1 MVRELKIAPRRRT
14 PVAVGALIAVNV
26 IVFLYEMI
34 LSCGSAADGAAVG
47 EFVATWG
54 LVPREFLR
62 EIADPG
68 ATRQVVWFTPI
79 SSMFIHGGLIH
90 LASNLLYLWVFG
102 AELEDWLGGRR
113 FLAFYLACGLAASGL
128 QIASNPD
135 SYVATIGASGAISGV
150 LGAYVVS
157 YPHRRLR
164 LRWPPTPI
172 PAAFFLMVWIVIQV
186 LSGFD
191 YLPAKEGG
199 TAWWAHS
206 GGFLA
211 GIALTRSMWARFSHT
226 HGCAS
231 DRQTPDNA

>member
-1 MVRELKIAPRRRT
+1 MVRELDDARSRRAPI
-14 PVAVGALIAVNV
+14 AVGAFIAVNA
-26 IVFLYEMI
+26 IVFCYEMI
-34 LSCGSAADGAAVG
+34 LSGGPAADGAAVG

-79 SSMFIHGGLIH
+79 SSMFLHGGLIH

-102 AELEDWLGGRR
+102 AEIEEWLGAPR
-113 FLAFYLACGLAASGL
+113 FLAFYLACGLAASGF
-128 QIASNPD
+128 QIASNPG

-157 YPHRRLR
+157 VPHRRLW
-164 LRWPPTPI
+164 LRWPSVPI
-172 PAAFFLMVWIVIQV
+172 PAAFFLLAWIVIQI

-191 YLPAKEGG
+191 YLPAEEGG
-199 TAWWAHS
+199 AAWWAHT

-211 GIALTRSMWARFSHT
+211 GIALARSMRARFAPVHD
-226 HGCAS
+226 CAS
-231 DRQTPDNA
+231 DPQTPSDV

>member
-1 MVRELKIAPRRRT
+1 MVRELEDARPFRV
-14 PVAVGALIAVNV
+14 PVAVGVLIAVNA
-26 IVFLYEMI
+26 IVFVYEMI
-34 LSCGSAADGAAVG
+34 LSGGPAADGAAVG

-68 ATRQVVWFTPI
+68 ATRQIVWLTPI
-79 SSMFIHGGLIH
+79 SSMFLHGGLIH

-102 AELEDWLGGRR
+102 AEIEEWLGGPR
-113 FLAFYLACGLAASGL
+113 FLAFYLVCGLAAAGF

-135 SYVATIGASGAISGV
+135 SYLAMIGASGAISGV

-164 LRWPPTPI
+164 LRWPPVPI
-172 PAAFFLMVWIVIQV
+172 PAIFFLLVWIVIQV

-191 YLPAKEGG
+191 YLPAEEGG
-199 TAWWAHS
+199 AAWWAHT

-211 GIALTRSMWARFSHT
+211 GIVLTRSMRARFSHA
-226 HGCAS
+226 HDCAS
-231 DRQTPDNA
+231 DRQTPGDV

>member
-1 MVRELKIAPRRRT
+1 MVRELEIAPRRRT

-34 LSCGSAADGAAVG
+34 LSGGSAADGAAVG

-68 ATRQVVWFTPI
+68 ATRQIVWFTPI
-79 SSMFIHGGLIH
+79 SSMFLHGGLIH

-102 AELEDWLGGRR
+102 AELELWLGGRR
-113 FLAFYLACGLAASGL
+113 FLVFYLACGLAASGF

-135 SYVATIGASGAISGV
+135 SYLATIGASGAVSGL
-150 LGAYVVS
+150 LGAYVAS
-157 YPHRRLR
+157 YSYRRLR
-164 LRWPPTPI
+164 LRWSPVPI
-172 PAAFFLMVWIVIQV
+172 PAIFFLLAWIVIQV
-186 LSGFD
+186 LSGID
-191 YLPAKEGG
+191 YQPAEEGG
-199 TAWWAHS
+199 TAWWAHT

-211 GIALTRSMWARFSHT
+211 GITLARLVRARFLRT

-231 DRQTPDNA
+231 DRQTPSNV

>member
-1 MVRELKIAPRRRT
+1 M
-14 PVAVGALIAVNV
+14 
-26 IVFLYEMI
+26 
-34 LSCGSAADGAAVG
+34 G

-79 SSMFIHGGLIH
+79 SSMFLHGGLIH

-102 AELEDWLGGRR
+102 AEIEEWLGGFR
-113 FLAFYLACGLAASGL
+113 FLAFYLACGLAASGF

-164 LRWPPTPI
+164 LRWPPVPI
-172 PAAFFLMVWIVIQV
+172 PAISFCW
-186 LSGFD
+186 SG
-191 YLPAKEGG
+191 L
-199 TAWWAHS
+199 
-206 GGFLA
+206 
-211 GIALTRSMWARFSHT
+211 
-226 HGCAS
+226 
-231 DRQTPDNA
+231 

>member
-1 MVRELKIAPRRRT
+1 MIRRLEDARARRT
-14 PVAVGALIAVNV
+14 PIAVGALIAVNA
-26 IVFLYEMI
+26 IVFGYEMI
-34 LSCGSAADGAAVG
+34 LSGGTAADGAAVG

-68 ATRQVVWFTPI
+68 ATSQIVWFTPI
-79 SSMFIHGGLIH
+79 SSMFLHGGLLH
-90 LASNLLYLWVFG
+90 LACNLLYLWVFG
-102 AELEDWLGGRR
+102 AELEDWLGASR
-113 FLAFYLACGLAASGL
+113 FAAFYLVCGLAASGF
-128 QIASNPD
+128 QIASDPN

-150 LGAYVVS
+150 LGAYLAS

-164 LRWPPTPI
+164 LRWPPIPI
-172 PAAFFLMVWIVIQV
+172 PAMLFLLVWIVIQV

-191 YLPAKEGG
+191 YPSAEEGG
-199 TAWWAHS
+199 SAWWAHT

-211 GIALTRSMWARFSHT
+211 GIALTRAMRGSFSRA

-231 DRQTPDNA
+231 DPQTPGHV

>member
-1 MVRELKIAPRRRT
+1 MVRELEDARPRQT
-14 PVAVGALIAVNV
+14 PVAVGALIAINA

-34 LSCGSAADGAAVG
+34 LSGGLAADGAAVG

-62 EIADPG
+62 ELADPG

-79 SSMFIHGGLIH
+79 SSMFLHGGLTH
-90 LASNLLYLWVFG
+90 LVCNLVYLWVFG
-102 AELEDWLGGRR
+102 AEIEKWLGGFR
-113 FLAFYLACGLAASGL
+113 FLAFYLACGLAASGF

-150 LGAYVVS
+150 IGAYLVS
-157 YPHRRLR
+157 YPRRRLR
-164 LRWPPTPI
+164 LRWPPVPI
-172 PAAFFLMVWIVIQV
+172 PAIFFLLVWIVIQV

-191 YLPAKEGG
+191 YLPAEEG
-199 TAWWAHS
+199 TAWWAHT

-211 GIALTRSMWARFSHT
+211 GIALTRSMRAYFSRAHDP
-226 HGCAS
+226 AS
-231 DRQTPDNA
+231 DRQTPSDV

>member
-1 MVRELKIAPRRRT
+1 MVRELEIAPRRRT
-14 PVAVGALIAVNV
+14 PVAVGALVAVNV

-34 LSCGSAADGAAVG
+34 LSGGSAADGAAVG

-102 AELEDWLGGRR
+102 AELEDWLGDRR

-135 SYVATIGASGAISGV
+135 SYVATIGASGAVSGL

-164 LRWPPTPI
+164 LRWPPVRV
-172 PAAFFLMVWIVIQV
+172 PAIFFLLAWIVIQV
-186 LSGFD
+186 LSGID
-191 YLPAKEGG
+191 YQSAEEGG
-199 TAWWAHS
+199 AAWWAHT

-211 GIALTRSMWARFSHT
+211 GIALARSMRACFPRT

-231 DRQTPDNA
+231 DRQTPNNV

>member
-1 MVRELKIAPRRRT
+1 MVRELDDARSYRT
-14 PVAVGALIAVNV
+14 PVAVAVLIAVNA
-26 IVFLYEMI
+26 IVFVYEMI
-34 LSCGSAADGAAVG
+34 LSGGPAADGAAVG

-68 ATRQVVWFTPI
+68 ATRQAPWFTPI
-79 SSMFIHGGLIH
+79 SSMFLHGGLIH

-102 AELEDWLGGRR
+102 AEIEEWLGGLR
-113 FLAFYLACGLAASGL
+113 FLALYLVSGLAAAGF

-135 SYVATIGASGAISGV
+135 SYLSMIGASGAISGV

-164 LRWPPTPI
+164 LRWPPVPI
-172 PAAFFLMVWIVIQV
+172 PAIFFLLVWIVIQV
-186 LSGFD
+186 LSGLD
-191 YLPAKEGG
+191 YLPAEEGG
-199 TAWWAHS
+199 TAWWAHT

-211 GIALTRSMWARFSHT
+211 GIVLTRSMRARFSHT
-226 HGCAS
+226 QDCAS
-231 DRQTPDNA
+231 DRQTPSDV

>member
-1 MVRELKIAPRRRT
+1 MVCEPDDAQPRRA
-14 PVAVGALIAVNV
+14 PIAVGALIAVNA
-26 IVFLYEMI
+26 IVFGYEMI
-34 LSCGSAADGAAVG
+34 LSGGPAADGAAVG

-79 SSMFIHGGLIH
+79 SSMFLHGGLIH

-102 AELEDWLGGRR
+102 AEIEAWLGGRR
-113 FLAFYLACGLAASGL
+113 FLAVYLTCGLAASGF
-128 QIASNPD
+128 QIASNPG
-135 SYVATIGASGAISGV
+135 SYLATIGASGAISGV

-157 YPHRRLR
+157 FPHRGLW
-164 LRWPPTPI
+164 LRWPPVPI
-172 PAAFFLMVWIVIQV
+172 PAILFLLLWIVIQV

-191 YLPAKEGG
+191 YLPAEEGG
-199 TAWWAHS
+199 TARWAHI

-211 GIALTRSMWARFSHT
+211 GIALARSMRARLYRAHD
-226 HGCAS
+226 CAS
-231 DRQTPDNA
+231 DRQTPSNV

>member
-1 MVRELKIAPRRRT
+1 MDRELEDARPHRA
-14 PVAVGALIAVNV
+14 PVAVGALIAVNA

-34 LSCGSAADGAAVG
+34 LSGGPAADGAAVS

-79 SSMFIHGGLIH
+79 SSMFLHGGLIH

-102 AELEDWLGGRR
+102 AAIEEWLGGSR
-113 FLAFYLACGLAASGL
+113 FLAFYLACGLAASGF
-128 QIASNPD
+128 QIASDPD
-135 SYVATIGASGAISGV
+135 SYVAMIGASGAISGV

-164 LRWPPTPI
+164 LRWPPVPI
-172 PAAFFLMVWIVIQV
+172 PAIFFLLVWIVIQV

-191 YLPAKEGG
+191 YLPAEEGG
-199 TAWWAHS
+199 AVWWAHT

-211 GIALTRSMWARFSHT
+211 GIALTRSMRARFSVAHD
-226 HGCAS
+226 CAS
-231 DRQTPDNA
+231 DRQTPGGA

>member
-1 MVRELKIAPRRRT
+1 MAREPDDARPRRA
-14 PVAVGALIAVNV
+14 PIAVGALIAVNA
-26 IVFLYEMI
+26 IVFGYEMI
-34 LSCGSAADGAAVG
+34 LSGGPAADGAAVG

-79 SSMFIHGGLIH
+79 SSMFLHGGLIH

-102 AELEDWLGGRR
+102 AKIEAWLGGRR
-113 FLAFYLACGLAASGL
+113 FLAVYLTCGLAASGL
-128 QIASNPD
+128 QIASNPG
-135 SYVATIGASGAISGV
+135 SYLATIGASGAISGV

-157 YPHRRLR
+157 FPHRRLR
-164 LRWPPTPI
+164 LRWSPVPI
-172 PAAFFLMVWIVIQV
+172 PAILFLLLWIVIQV

-191 YLPAKEGG
+191 YLPAEEGG
-199 TAWWAHS
+199 TARWAHI

-211 GIALTRSMWARFSHT
+211 GIALARSMRARFYRD

-231 DRQTPDNA
+231 DRQTPSNV

>member
-1 MVRELKIAPRRRT
+1 MVRELEDARPFRV
-14 PVAVGALIAVNV
+14 PVAVGALIAVNAIAFV
-26 IVFLYEMI
+26 YEMI
-34 LSCGSAADGAAVG
+34 LSGAPAADGAAVG

-68 ATRQVVWFTPI
+68 ATRQIVWLTPI
-79 SSMFIHGGLIH
+79 SSMFLHGGLIH
-90 LASNLLYLWVFG
+90 LLSNLLYLWVFG
-102 AELEDWLGGRR
+102 AEIEEWLGAPR
-113 FLAFYLACGLAASGL
+113 FLAFYLVCGLAAAGL

-135 SYVATIGASGAISGV
+135 SYLAMIGASGAISGV

-164 LRWPPTPI
+164 LRWPPVPI
-172 PAAFFLMVWIVIQV
+172 PAIFFLLVWIVIQV

-191 YLPAKEGG
+191 YLPAEEGG
-199 TAWWAHS
+199 AAWWAHT

-211 GIALTRSMWARFSHT
+211 GIVLTRSMRARFSHA
-226 HGCAS
+226 HDCAS
-231 DRQTPDNA
+231 DRQTPSDF

>member
-1 MVRELKIAPRRRT
+1 MVRELDDARPR
-14 PVAVGALIAVNV
+14 PIPIAVGALIAVNA
-26 IVFLYEMI
+26 IVFGYEMI
-34 LSCGSAADGAAVG
+34 LSGGPTADGAAMG

-79 SSMFIHGGLIH
+79 SSMFLHGGLIH

-102 AELEDWLGGRR
+102 AEIEEWLGSPR
-113 FLAFYLACGLAASGL
+113 FLAFYLACGLAASGF
-128 QIASNPD
+128 QVASNPG

-157 YPHRRLR
+157 VPHRWLR
-164 LRWPPTPI
+164 LRWPSVSI
-172 PAAFFLMVWIVIQV
+172 PAAFFLLAWIVIQI

-191 YLPAKEGG
+191 YLPAEEGG
-199 TAWWAHS
+199 VAWWAHT

-211 GIALTRSMWARFSHT
+211 GIALARSMRARFPPVHD
-226 HGCAS
+226 CAS
-231 DRQTPDNA
+231 DPQTPSDV

>member
-1 MVRELKIAPRRRT
+1 MVRELDDDRPRRT
-14 PVAVGALIAVNV
+14 PIAIGALIAVNA
-26 IVFLYEMI
+26 IVFCYEML
-34 LSCGSAADGAAVG
+34 LSGGPAADGAAVG

-68 ATRQVVWFTPI
+68 ATRQVVWLTPI
-79 SSMFIHGGLIH
+79 SSMFLHGGLIH

-102 AELEDWLGGRR
+102 AEVEDWLGSSR
-113 FLAFYLACGLAASGL
+113 FLVFYLACGLAASGF
-128 QIASNPD
+128 QVASDPD

-164 LRWPPTPI
+164 LRWPPIPI
-172 PAAFFLMVWIVIQV
+172 PAAFFLLVWIVIQV
-186 LSGFD
+186 LSGFED
-191 YLPAKEGG
+191 LPAEEGG
-199 TAWWAHS
+199 AAWWAHT

-211 GIALTRSMWARFSHT
+211 GIALTRSIRARFSHA
-226 HGCAS
+226 HDCAS
-231 DRQTPDNA
+231 DRQTPSDV